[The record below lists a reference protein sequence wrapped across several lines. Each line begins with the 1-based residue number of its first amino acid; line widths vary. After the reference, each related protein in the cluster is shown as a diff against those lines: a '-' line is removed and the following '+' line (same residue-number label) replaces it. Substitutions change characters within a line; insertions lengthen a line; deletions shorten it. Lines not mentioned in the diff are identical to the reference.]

1 MYAHASRL
9 KFLYN
14 PLMLIGEKLRALRV
28 SKNLSQGDIEKR
40 TGLIRCYTSRV
51 ENGHTVPS
59 VETLEKYARAL
70 GIPLYRLFY
79 ENEKPARD
87 ALPASALRHS
97 SDKIEGFVPFARAVQ
112 SLNDQDRHLL
122 LVLANQM
129 AKNRERRGRAKKTK
143 VK

>member
-1 MYAHASRL
+1 
-9 KFLYN
+9 
-14 PLMLIGEKLRALRV
+14 MLIGEKLRALRQ

-51 ENGHTVPS
+51 ENCHTVPS

-70 GIPLYRLFY
+70 EIPLYRLFY
-79 ENEKPARD
+79 EDKKPARD
-87 ALPASALRHS
+87 ALPASALRDS

-112 SLNDQDRHLL
+112 RLNDPDRRLL

-129 AKNRERRGRAKKTK
+129 AKNRERRGR
-143 VK
+143 VKRVKA